1 MANYM
6 CEQIADIAANLM
18 AEGETWSFNH
28 LADELGQNPRLMGRR
43 VGSAYKAMRDEGRY
57 EDANNIANAF
67 VDKRGNYCYD
77 RD

>member
-1 MANYM
+1 MANHM
-6 CEQIADIAANLM
+6 CERIADIAAKLM
-18 AEGETWSFNH
+18 AEGKTWSFNQ
-28 LADELGQNPRLMGRR
+28 LANKLGQKPRLMGRR
-43 VGSAYKAMRDEGRY
+43 VGSATKAMRDEGRY